1 MNERNDIDM
10 LRKFIR
16 FEVDPELFR
25 VPDFDDAD
33 NEEVADEVCDFD
45 DVGGVVCRVFGTD
58 ELNGIYKPT
67 CEDLVAA
74 CENMIKADIDID
86 LMSSWHSCVMFE
98 LEEYYDGC
106 YGQATNYNYLW
117 PSTEQDL
124 FLAMR
129 IALQDITFYDEFI
142 TSTEELH
149 ERLREIASFVTN
161 YEYNRTRVVRD
172 WKMTTVQKNW
182 IMDAFADS
190 TDHVPNSRRELFRR
204 IVDEACEAD
213 DSLAMRIKGYGCYGG
228 DKIYECDWFESR
240 RLITKLFERTGDP
253 TYANTLGYI
262 YYYGR
267 CNGGVPEY
275 EKAFQYFSVGCAYH
289 LLESTYKI
297 ADMFKTGK
305 GCIKSPQTY
314 EHIISELYDD
324 CRNQFCHGSEA
335 KFADVALR
343 MAAIHMDYEDYRE
356 ALACYLEA
364 DYDIRK
370 RMKEHNFFG
379 DKKVHDSIKDSLC
392 VVKQKLG
399 EDYFCDE
406 VVMEIPYWLCGMVE
420 GGINARFTIQSL
432 GDNRYRMTVER
443 RKKDHTGRALI
454 VSNKLESVM
463 LTRKMSCEFVTEE
476 PIKYMCTDKSN
487 MYVNDIQMAAPG
499 ELSFCNGDVT
509 IFEIYNAQFILRKE
523 DFTN

>member
-1 MNERNDIDM
+1 MNERNDIEM
-10 LRKFIR
+10 LRKIIR

-25 VPDFDDAD
+25 GLGFDEDD
-33 NEEVADEVCDFD
+33 KEEVADETFDFD
-45 DVGGVVCRVFGTD
+45 DAGGMVEAIFGTF
-58 ELNGIYKPT
+58 EPEGIYKPT
-67 CEDLVAA
+67 CEDLVVA
-74 CENMIKADIDID
+74 CENIIKADIDLD
-86 LMSSWHSCVMFE
+86 WMCNWYSCVAYE
-98 LEEYYDGC
+98 LEEYYEGFLR
-106 YGQATNYNYLW
+106 QATNYNYLW
-117 PSTEQDL
+117 PTTEQDL
-124 FLAMR
+124 LLAMQ

-142 TSTEELH
+142 TSKDEFH

-161 YEYNRTRVVRD
+161 YEFNRTHAVRE
-172 WKMTTVQKNW
+172 WRMTTVQKYW
-182 IMDAFADS
+182 ILDAFADS
-190 TDHVPNSRRELFRR
+190 TDQVPNSRRELFRR

-240 RLITKLFERTGDP
+240 RLITRLFEKSGDP

-275 EKAFQYFSVGCAYH
+275 EKAFQYFSVGWAYH
-289 LLESTYKI
+289 LIESTYKI
-297 ADMFKTGK
+297 ADMFKSGK

-343 MAAIHMDYEDYRE
+343 MASIHMDNEEYRE

-364 DYDIRK
+364 DYDIKK
-370 RMKEHNFFG
+370 RMKEHDFFG
-379 DKKVHDSIKDSLC
+379 DKKVADSIKEGLLAAH
-392 VVKQKLG
+392 QKLG
-399 EDYFCDE
+399 EDYFQDE
-406 VVMEIPYWLCGMVE
+406 VIMEIPYWLCSMIE
-420 GGINARFTIQSL
+420 GGINARFTIQPL

-454 VSNKLESVM
+454 VSNKLERVM

-476 PIKYMCTDKSN
+476 PVKYMCTDKTN
-487 MYVNDIQMAAPG
+487 LYVNNIQISAPG
-499 ELSFCNGDVT
+499 ELSFYNGDVT
-509 IFEIYNAQFILRKE
+509 IFEIYNAQFVLRKE
-523 DFTN
+523 DFTD